1 MNYEHM
7 HKKTLENASE
17 SFKSLSPT
25 KVGWRKGEL
34 ALVMG
39 HTRTGKSDYLQN
51 MLRLLRG
58 TIFATPGYGYMR
70 MNGDTRPNG
79 YKGYD
84 PNSYWFDDM
93 RAGRYVTKKPD
104 WKCSAMER
112 HIQKGDSQC
121 KPNAL
126 IKALVNGLEPVSYGK
141 PNPDRPISA
150 KGVW

>member
-1 MNYEHM
+1 MNYEHI

-39 HTRTGKSDYLQN
+39 STKTGKSNYLQN

-58 TIFATPGYGYMR
+58 TTFATPGYMIMDR
-70 MNGDTRPNG
+70 DMMPNG
-79 YKGYD
+79 YKGYS
-84 PNSYWFDDM
+84 PNLYCFDDIA
-93 RAGRYVTKKPD
+93 AGKCTSKKPD

-121 KPNAL
+121 KPSKL
-126 IKALVNGLEPVSYGK
+126 IKALVNNMDPTYYNGVW
-141 PNPDRPISA
+141 PNPMR
-150 KGVW
+150 GVW